1 MNNKKEFTCWIS
13 LCPHGRLD
21 RRRRGRRYGTLEHRV
36 EDLWPEDGETSN
48 HDGQNDE
55 RLAFRQ
61 LGRHVSFFSSQGKRG
76 PLVEREDERN
86 VVERLGLSMMA
97 TTADF
102 LFFFTLLPIQK
113 LWHRSTRPITQ
124 EHCARLYPA
133 DGRSPSARME
143 APPHAHGGSYSLDST
158 RWI

>member
-102 LFFFTLLPIQK
+102 LFFSPSSLSRSCGIDQRDRSPKSTAHDYIQPTAALLPLAWK
-113 LWHRSTRPITQ
+113 RLRMRTAGLTR
-124 EHCARLYPA
+124 
-133 DGRSPSARME
+133 
-143 APPHAHGGSYSLDST
+143 
-158 RWI
+158 